1 MNNYVP
7 KEDEYEKRLHKA
19 LNKGDAETI
28 AYFAKF
34 GVDVRKQIMNAR
46 CYEQYQLCGYKGEPH
61 FNEYGWFDN
70 DEKELTPLLN
80 DELIFSA
87 KQSWHLNLLTLQHPN
102 GKWVA
107 GVNYFFGITG
117 TYNTPCIWSTWYNS
131 LQEAKRAVLTPLP
144 ERLQESKSP
153 IAKSCLAALDKYIK
167 SISVVQLTFDF

>member
-1 MNNYVP
+1 MTNIVP
-7 KEDEYEKRLHKA
+7 KEDVYEKRLHKA
-19 LNKGDAETI
+19 LNKGDTETI

-34 GVDVRKQIMNAR
+34 GIDVRKKIRNAR
-46 CYEQYQLCGYKGEPH
+46 CYEQFILCGYKGEPH
-61 FNEYGWFDN
+61 FDKYGWLDNENEIRPLIN
-70 DEKELTPLLN
+70 DEP
-80 DELIFSA
+80 IFS
-87 KQSWHLNLLTLQHPN
+87 KNHNWNLNVLTLQHPN

-131 LQEAKRAVLTPLP
+131 PQEAKRAVLAPLP

-153 IAKSCLAALDKYIK
+153 IAKSCLDALDKYIK